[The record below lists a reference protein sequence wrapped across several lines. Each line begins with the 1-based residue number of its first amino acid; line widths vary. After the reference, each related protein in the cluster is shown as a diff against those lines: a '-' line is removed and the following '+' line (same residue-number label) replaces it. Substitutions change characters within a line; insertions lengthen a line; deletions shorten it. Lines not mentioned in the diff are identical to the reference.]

1 MNADEIFLTNTIQ
14 GLRWIG
20 KYKTKVYHSKLAAFF
35 TEKLN
40 ERVAVD

>member
-14 GLRWIG
+14 GIRWIE
-20 KYKTKVYHSKLAAFF
+20 KYKTKVYQSKLAAFF

-40 ERVAVD
+40 EYITLY